1 MINRIKKLLFF
12 NTFFILACNFC
23 IAQQTNESYTIAKTQ
38 YEQGNYSSAIQN
50 LKSIEYQIG
59 ANPKIQSLL
68 IYSYVALKDYTNA
81 KIELEKFK
89 KLIGYKRTESI
100 QAILT
105 LETEINNGVK
115 NADQN
120 YRQNI
125 LSKRMVEARNIVDRG
140 ITANNNKRIA
150 LNNQFN
156 NSKELATKNANPNDI
171 ASTLSTL
178 NYSKKTELQKE
189 LRKEKKI
196 RRAWSIQYTD
206 KKMRHIAKLTFYEY
220 NQNGDLIKYL
230 IKEFGS
236 VNNIAFSDFPLFEP
250 KMITLEYIDELVN
263 NTEFNVYSKRQ
274 VNPIKKDNSSTF
286 QKVINHQVNKNK
298 DNIYR
303 DTSIHFQWKNN
314 IGELVKDSVV
324 KKNSMSISTYGKLNQ
339 SFTYYQNGQLST
351 YSFTEIYRTNNS
363 STEKTTY
370 KSYEK
375 NSVAT
380 SSSSTVKLFNDLDD
394 VYSEKFTNTNISDIF
409 KYDIYG
415 NIQYQ
420 DRFFSSYGTTEYQ
433 YYFNFYD
440 YSDGHKTPI
449 SEYNNQV
456 NANRPS
462 FKIYSKR
469 ELTENLHLGITNFKK
484 SNLPEAKRYLSIC
497 LEADSSN
504 IEYNYWMAKT
514 YISAYAFEKAKNTI
528 NKILTLDP
536 SFSPVYELMGNIYNN
551 DYKTKATALEYYKL
565 AAEWGVTSKIKTL
578 EAYKTKFKLDKN
590 LFEDEISQEPIEINN
605 MIFEYDEE
613 KKYYAKILKVDNRI
627 DFQFLSTT
635 DLNSGYGTSMEFKQ
649 SRKNPNLYIWKPNP
663 NYRLIVTKNFII
675 YYFPDGNNLFKPVK
689 L

>member
-1 MINRIKKLLFF
+1 MNKFYRLTQLFILFF
-12 NTFFILACNFC
+12 LTNQYCFSQNTTNQFNF
-23 IAQQTNESYTIAKTQ
+23 AKTQ
-38 YEQGNYSSAIQN
+38 YEQGSYSSAIQS

-59 ANPKIQSLL
+59 ANPKTQSLL

-125 LSKRMVEARNIVDRG
+125 LSKRMAEARNIVDRG

-156 NSKELATKNANPNDI
+156 NSKEQATKNANPVDI
-171 ASTLSTL
+171 ASALSTL
-178 NYSKKTELQKE
+178 DYSKKTELQKA
-189 LRKEKKI
+189 LRNEKKI
-196 RRAWSIQYTD
+196 NRRWEVQYTD
-206 KKMRHIAKLTFYEY
+206 KNLTHIVKLKYYEY
-220 NQNGDLIKYL
+220 NGHGDLIKSL
-230 IKEFGS
+230 TKEFGDVS
-236 VNNIAFSDFPLFEP
+236 NIAFSDFPLFEN
-250 KMITLEYIDELVN
+250 KMITTAYINEIENKLEYSFITN
-263 NTEFNVYSKRQ
+263 NQIIPLKR
-274 VNPIKKDNSSTF
+274 DNQSSF
-286 QKVINHQVNKNK
+286 QKVINYYTQRTNTGFYHDSNLR
-298 DNIYR
+298 Y
-303 DTSIHFQWKNN
+303 QWKNQN
-314 IGELVKDSVV
+314 GKIVKDSIIE
-324 KKNSMSISTYGKLNQ
+324 KNRISIYNYNQ
-339 SFTYYQNGQLST
+339 TFRSNST
-351 YSFTEIYRTNNS
+351 YSNGRLSSYIYTEISRTNNIAN
-363 STEKTTY
+363 EKTTY
-370 KSYEK
+370 KSYE
-375 NSVAT
+375 NTGVVT
-380 SSSSTVKLFNDLDD
+380 TYSSTEKKYTDLDD
-394 VYSEKFTNTNISDIF
+394 VYSEKFTNTNINDIF

-433 YYFNFYD
+433 YFFNFYD
-440 YSDGHKTPI
+440 YSDGHKTAI
-449 SEYNNQV
+449 SEYINQV

-469 ELTENLHLGITNFKK
+469 ELTEHLHLGITNYKK
-484 SNLPEAKRYLSIC
+484 SNLPEAKRLLSIC
-497 LEADSSN
+497 FNKDSNN
-504 IEYNYWMAKT
+504 IEYNYWMAKL
-514 YISAYAFEKAKNTI
+514 YISANAFEKAKFLI
-528 NKILTLDP
+528 NKIVTQDP
-536 SFSPVYELMGNIYNN
+536 SFSPAYELMGNIYNN

-578 EAYKTKFKLDKN
+578 EAYKIKFKLDKN
-590 LFEDEISQEPIEINN
+590 LFEDEMSQEPIEINN